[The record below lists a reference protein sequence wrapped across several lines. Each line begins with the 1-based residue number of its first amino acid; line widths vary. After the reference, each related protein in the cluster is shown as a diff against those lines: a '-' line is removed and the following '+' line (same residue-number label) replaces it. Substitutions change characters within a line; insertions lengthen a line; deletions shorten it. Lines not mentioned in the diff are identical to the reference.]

1 VWYGALDSPFNQ
13 FTYKELA
20 MYVEKVLYL
29 CRHGETES
37 NKRKTV
43 QGWEEPLN
51 LQGTFQA
58 HRLAARLAETSL
70 AAEIPIQKIYC
81 SSMMRA
87 LQTANLLS
95 VPLGLVPTPT
105 RYLAEVTHPT
115 HLQGVATSDPAFLAY
130 GKERAR
136 VFAEGNVQVSDEET
150 FAMAHA
156 RAKKVLRFLLD
167 GPEQRVVVVTH
178 GMFLTYLINTIRHGD
193 DFTPAMFL
201 RSSEMFGNCAVAKVE
216 YGTYKGYLRGGQKG
230 WNVWT
235 GDTSHLAK

>member
-1 VWYGALDSPFNQ
+1 
-13 FTYKELA
+13 

-37 NKRKTV
+37 NVKQTV

-81 SSMMRA
+81 SSMLRA
-87 LQTANLLS
+87 LQTANLIS

-105 RYLAEVTHPT
+105 RYLAEVMHPT
-115 HLQGVATSDPAFLAY
+115 NLQGVSGTGPAFLAY
-130 GKERAR
+130 AKERAR
-136 VFAEGNVQVSDEET
+136 VFAEGNVQISDEET

-167 GPEQRVVVVTH
+167 GPEQRFSARARCLVIAPLRKSSTAPIRAICAAGKKA
-178 GMFLTYLINTIRHGD
+178 GMCGRAI
-193 DFTPAMFL
+193 PATL
-201 RSSEMFGNCAVAKVE
+201 QNDVNIALCAVPLEV
-216 YGTYKGYLRGGQKG
+216 LRFFLHF
-230 WNVWT
+230 NT
-235 GDTSHLAK
+235 DASIMRA